1 MMSEQEV
8 PPTRGDVRTKSLGRW
23 LTGSGILTACLLIV
37 VAMLGATAYQQSAA
51 ITRLSGALSG
61 QRDQF
66 NACKN
71 KPATARGCTEP
82 VAAEPSVIVKQGG
95 RGPVGLTGDAGPA
108 GPQGPTGPAGPQGP
122 PGATGKPG
130 PPPGC
135 ALLSTACV
143 GVAGPQGP
151 KGDSGPAGPQG
162 DQGATGPAGPAGPA
176 GPEGQQ
182 GSQGELGPQGQQGV
196 GTSSSQCVDDDTP
209 DGSHWLITYSNGAQ
223 ETSKGP
229 CRIKLP

>member
-1 MMSEQEV
+1 MSEQEV

-37 VAMLGATAYQQSAA
+37 VAVLGATAYQQSAA
-51 ITRLSGALSG
+51 ITRLSGALTG

-66 NACKN
+66 NACKD
-71 KPATARGCTEP
+71 KPASTRGCTEP
-82 VAAEPSVIVKQGG
+82 VAAEPSMIVKQGG
-95 RGPVGLTGDAGPA
+95 RGPVGLTGDAGPV
-108 GPQGPTGPAGPQGP
+108 GPQGPAGPAGPQGP

-135 ALLSTACV
+135 ALLSTAGV

-151 KGDSGPAGPQG
+151 QGPQGPAGPAGPQG
-162 DQGATGPAGPAGPA
+162 VQGKDGATGPAGPA

-182 GSQGELGPQGQQGV
+182 GLQGELGAQGARGV
-196 GTSSSQCVDDDTP
+196 GISSSRCQE
-209 DGSHWLITYSNGAQ
+209 DGTWLITYSDGTQ
-223 ETSKGP
+223 ETSPGP
-229 CRIKLP
+229 CRITVP